1 MKAVIPA
8 AGFGTRFLP
17 ATKAQPKEMLP
28 VYDKPTIQY
37 VIEEAVA
44 SGIDD
49 ILIVTGR
56 NKRSI
61 EDHFDKSFELEQ
73 TLQSAGKDDRLRQV
87 RAITDLADICYVRQK
102 EQKGLGDAIYCAK
115 KHVGVLLG
123 YGSFRI
129 GKVKDTLPF
138 QHLDIK
144 KVLETVVNDNSFQGV
159 FRFAVTHYLI
169 VIRYLASGPLL
180 YLGIFSGQI
189 ITLGI

>member
-28 VYDKPTIQY
+28 VFDKPTIQY

-73 TLQSAGKDDRLRQV
+73 TLQSAGKDDRLKQV
-87 RAITDLADICYVRQK
+87 RDITDLADNELYFQR
-102 EQKGLGDAIYCAK
+102 EQDIHDAISNQFPD
-115 KHVGVLLG
+115 LEESL
-123 YGSFRI
+123 
-129 GKVKDTLPF
+129 
-138 QHLDIK
+138 LDIF
-144 KVLETVVNDNSFQGV
+144 VEETYQALFEQM
-159 FRFAVTHYLI
+159 
-169 VIRYLASGPLL
+169 
-180 YLGIFSGQI
+180 
-189 ITLGI
+189 